1 MHVVYWGSLP
11 AHLLQSVATYPALIG
26 AVAKALDGMVRAE
39 VDPIIQSEQ
48 LVDKLNGIIPPK
60 PSQWR
65 QPPNPWFSSVSSRRS
80 KTVVICN
87 CHSDSQ
93 TCRVGKVEKKSC
105 RMRRPQPLVE
115 QTTCTQIEPTI
126 DGNGMKSYKTVSP
139 IEPPKIDSQ
148 RSRNI
153 SRLPIPIRY
162 KRLIMWE
169 IGWRSIS
176 LLEEF
181 SEWVYGFRLTCK
193 LF

>member
-1 MHVVYWGSLP
+1 MHVVYWGGLP

-26 AVAKALDGMVRAE
+26 AVAKALDGMVKAE
-39 VDPIIQSEQ
+39 VDPIIQAEQ

-60 PSQWR
+60 PSLSTSHHPIR
-65 QPPNPWFSSVSSRRS
+65 DSVAFHQDVQ

-87 CHSDSQ
+87 CHSHSQ
-93 TCRVGKVEKKSC
+93 TCRVGKVGKKSC

-115 QTTCTQIEPTI
+115 QTTCTQTEPTI

-139 IEPPKIDSQ
+139 IEPPEIDSQ

-162 KRLIMWE
+162 KRLIM
-169 IGWRSIS
+169 
-176 LLEEF
+176 
-181 SEWVYGFRLTCK
+181 
-193 LF
+193 